1 MSDPGRYAS
10 YMRGKL
16 RDAVEAIREP
26 GDRPMERL
34 RPAYV
39 YSLSS
44 LQVEWLPH
52 ADAQDEFSGRAF

>member
-1 MSDPGRYAS
+1 
-10 YMRGKL
+10 MRGRL